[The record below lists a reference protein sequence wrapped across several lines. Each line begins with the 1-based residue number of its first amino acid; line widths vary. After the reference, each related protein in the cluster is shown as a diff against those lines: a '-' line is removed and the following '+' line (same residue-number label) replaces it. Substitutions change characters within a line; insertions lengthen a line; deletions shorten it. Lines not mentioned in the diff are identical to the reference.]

1 MFFSIAAV
9 PKEVCQLQKENT
21 GKVIHNQLTRPLLL
35 FQEEV
40 SPEQI
45 VSDPKKKNAA
55 FKNYQYYLNHKSNIL
70 DEFWEVKCF
79 LFVNF
84 VVEYN
89 QTYMEENNQPKIVN
103 TNLRKTHQSLK

>member
-1 MFFSIAAV
+1 MKAQIGVIRKLKVLSPCSQMFFSIAAV

-45 VSDPKKKNAA
+45 VSDPKQKNAA
-55 FKNYQYYLNHKSNIL
+55 FKNY
-70 DEFWEVKCF
+70 
-79 LFVNF
+79 
-84 VVEYN
+84 
-89 QTYMEENNQPKIVN
+89 N
-103 TNLRKTHQSLK
+103 TT